1 LDGAR
6 FGRWNE
12 SAMTAFRHVPRGS
25 ISVQNESLSKA
36 QRYRERAADCIALAE
51 GAPEMTRAG
60 FADMAVQWLRLAE
73 LAEKWT
79 AEQKT

>member
-1 LDGAR
+1 
-6 FGRWNE
+6 
-12 SAMTAFRHVPRGS
+12 
-25 ISVQNESLSKA
+25 
-36 QRYRERAADCIALAE
+36 
-51 GAPEMTRAG
+51 MTRAG